1 VHLQQEI
8 LLEVKMKST
17 AQKTI
22 GIAEAARKLNVTLK
36 YVYDLVYSGRLPA
49 EKAGRTWRIPA
60 SAIDA
65 RLKARGE

>member
-1 VHLQQEI
+1 MLNYNKNSEVHMSLDT
-8 LLEVKMKST
+8 K
-17 AQKTI
+17 KTV

-60 SAIDA
+60 SVIDA